1 MNPQDIRTLKLL
13 EALDNAEAPSQRDL
27 ATSLGISLGLVNA
40 FIKRLA
46 RKGYFKITHLPRNRI
61 AYILTPTGA
70 AEKTRLTCEYVRF
83 SLNFYKATRER
94 VQMTYRMLVDK
105 GVRRVGFYGVSELA
119 EIAYLLIQNTSLKL
133 VAVYDPERVGERFLS
148 FTVEAWP
155 HSADINL
162 DHLLVTAMPPDKEL
176 KAQLTKTGLPW
187 ISFTPLS

>member
-13 EALDNAEAPSQRDL
+13 EALEAQEAPSQRDL
-27 ATSLGISLGLVNA
+27 ATSLGISLGLVNT
-40 FIKRLA
+40 FIKGLA

-61 AYILTPTGA
+61 AYILTPSGA
-70 AEKTRLTCEYVRF
+70 AEKTRLTYEYIRF
-83 SLNFYKATRER
+83 SLNFYKVTRER

-105 GVRRVGFYGVSELA
+105 GVRRVGFCGVSELA

-155 HSADINL
+155 HTADINL
-162 DHLLVTAMPPDKEL
+162 DHLLVTAMPPGREL
-176 KAQLTKTGLPW
+176 KAQLAKAGVPW
-187 ISFTPLS
+187 TSLTPME